1 MLKVNVFNFQ
11 CLMPL
16 SALALSQ
23 EIRQGISS
31 PVTNLGRIK
40 IVHMLCGGASVSRS
54 RRGNFLVVFSSR
66 FLRESP

>member
-11 CLMPL
+11 CLMHL

-23 EIRQGISS
+23 GIRQAISS
-31 PVTNLGRIK
+31 PMKNLERIK
-40 IVHMLCGGASVSRS
+40 VVHMLCLGVSVSRS

-66 FLRESP
+66 F